1 MTVQD
6 VITYALISLGEIQPN
21 ETPNTD
27 ENNWAFA
34 NVNLILS
41 SWSLEGFTVYTHQI
55 SNFAL
60 QTGVISYT
68 MGVGGTWGTTARPV
82 KIKGATARSTVFE
95 NGLTVLPMAQFEAAV
110 RNPTGRS
117 DILPSLLG
125 EDSAAPLKNIR
136 IWPPPAAN
144 ASIEISFWIPF
155 TAFVSPADTVS
166 FPEPGLELALIG
178 ELALTL
184 APGFGRPVNAE
195 LAGNAQRAKQRIIA
209 LGGQVEVGAVAP
221 AAPAVAPAAA

>member
-1 MTVQD
+1 
-6 VITYALISLGEIQPN
+6 
-21 ETPNTD
+21 
-27 ENNWAFA
+27 
-34 NVNLILS
+34 
-41 SWSLEGFTVYTHQI
+41 
-55 SNFAL
+55 
-60 QTGVISYT
+60 

-125 EDSAAPLKNIR
+125 EDAAAPLKNIR

-144 ASIEISFWIPF
+144 ASIEISFWIPL
-155 TAFVSPADTVS
+155 TAFVNLTDTVS
-166 FPEPGLELALIG
+166 FPVPGYELALIG

-184 APGFGRPVNAE
+184 APGYGRPVTAE

-209 LGGQVEVGAVAP
+209 LGGQVEVGTVAP
-221 AAPAVAPAAA
+221 VAAAA